1 MYFSV
6 SRKREREIY
15 LEFIIVLIT
24 WPCLV
29 WEGDLAVMPGSIF
42 RSAPDLEPFIIII
55 TIIIIIIIIIIVI
68 VITIYSFFHHHHDI
82 IFTIIIIIIIIIT
95 IINININT
103 IYCWHA

>member
-1 MYFSV
+1 MCFSV

-55 TIIIIIIIIIIVI
+55 TIIIIIIVI

-82 IFTIIIIIIIIIT
+82 IFTIIIIIIII
-95 IINININT
+95 NINT

>member
-1 MYFSV
+1 MCFSV

-55 TIIIIIIIIIIVI
+55 TIIIIIVI

-82 IFTIIIIIIIIIT
+82 IFTIIIIIIIIIIFIII